1 MPSNLSLSEPKYHT
15 SGLIQLTHP
24 QLVGTMAGLLLSVL
38 LASLDQTIVGTAEP
52 RIIASLSG
60 FNRYPWVAT
69 AYLLSSTIAVPIFAK
84 LSDMYGRKWFFLGG
98 AGGFVLTSAL
108 CGASGKL
115 ALLGLDGMNQLILF
129 RAIQGVC
136 GGAMMGLAFTII
148 GDVFSPVER
157 GKYQG
162 FFAATYGLASIFGP
176 TLGGWLTDQVS
187 WRATFYVNLPVGAI
201 AMVAMYHYFPYWRPE
216 GVHRRIDWA
225 GVFSLIFCMV
235 PLLLALTWVTD
246 YGWSSKRVDL
256 LLALAAMMLVAFLYA
271 ETKALEPLIPLSLF
285 RDPVVSMSSVAVFI
299 LGMGM
304 FGVIIYLP
312 LFMQGVLGVS
322 ATQSGNLLTPLL
334 LGSVAGSIATGQ
346 ANLRLRTYKP
356 SAVVGS
362 VLIAAGMILFARMD
376 LLTGRAEVL
385 RAMIIAGIGMGLLMP
400 VYTVAVQNVA
410 PRKHMG
416 AATAST
422 TFFRQIGSTV
432 GVAVFG
438 SLLLR
443 NYHQDFAKGIPAGIP
458 PEALASFSNPLLLA
472 QVRPQL
478 EATFSRHAGG
488 ASLLQT
494 LFANVRTALLHGI
507 QLVFLWSAIV
517 MTVAIVL
524 NVLLKNVP
532 LRHSHAPGP
541 EAQTTQM
548 VKSHEPVV

>member
-1 MPSNLSLSEPKYHT
+1 MIVAERKFHT
-15 SGLIQLTHP
+15 SGLVQLTRP
-24 QLVGTMAGLLLSVL
+24 QLLGTMAGLLLSVL

-52 RIIASLSG
+52 KIIASLSG
-60 FNRYPWVAT
+60 FNRYPWVST
-69 AYLLSSTIAVPIFAK
+69 GYLLSSTIAVPIFAK
-84 LSDMYGRKWFFLGG
+84 LSDMYGRKWFFVGG

-115 ALLGLDGMNQLILF
+115 TFLGLDGMNQLIVF
-129 RAIQGVC
+129 RTIQGIC

-148 GDVFSPVER
+148 GDIFSPAER

-201 AMVAMYHYFPYWRPE
+201 AIVAMYRYFPYWRPE

-225 GVFSLIFCMV
+225 GVFSLILCMV

-246 YGWSSKRVDL
+246 YGWSSLRVDL
-256 LLALAAMMLVAFLYA
+256 LLALAATMLAAFLYA
-271 ETKALEPLIPLSLF
+271 ETRALEPLIPLSLF
-285 RDPVVSMSSVAVFI
+285 RDPVVSVSSAAVFI

-304 FGVIIYLP
+304 FGVITYLP
-312 LFMQGVLGVS
+312 LFMQSVLGVS

-334 LGSVAGSIATGQ
+334 LGSVAGSITTGQ
-346 ANLRLRTYKP
+346 INLRFRSYKP

-376 LLTGRAEVL
+376 LATDRAEVL
-385 RAMIIAGIGMGLLMP
+385 RAMIVAGFGMGLLMP

-458 PEALASFSNPLLLA
+458 AEALAPFSNPPLLA
-472 QVRPQL
+472 QMRPQL
-478 EATFSRHAGG
+478 EATFSRFENG
-488 ASLLQT
+488 ASLLQV
-494 LFANVRTALLHGI
+494 LFANVRTALLHGT
-507 QLVFLWSAIV
+507 QLVFLSSAIV
-517 MTVAIVL
+517 MTMGIVL
-524 NVLLKNVP
+524 NVFLKNVP
-532 LRHSHAPGP
+532 LRHSHIEKKAG
-541 EAQTTQM
+541 ESSAQ
-548 VKSHEPVV
+548 EL